1 MLHATPGSRHGA
13 CRKRIIILTPG
24 YSYWFKSRNMTQFGS
39 VRLHTEFSVKICKE
53 RNHLSSEKLPDSFL
67 TSTLQMWTRKLTAWS
82 SGNNGAYSQERQR
95 RTELKRKKIPDDP
108 TGLLNPI
115 KPEAHPALA
124 FQFYTLIKSRCYLSQ
139 FNLNFLLLVADLTLT
154 DTSTMWYDT
163 VACSISVLEIRRM
176 KFRDLMWH
184 KSTPLVSDEAKHR
197 VLWLQNQCS
206 FHCHMLPPWCGPRN
220 SLFRFMIPT
229 LFEFKYSEI
238 IQLK

>member
-1 MLHATPGSRHGA
+1 MPHLVLDMEHAGKELLSWPQATVTGSRVGTWHNLGQWD
-13 CRKRIIILTPG
+13 CTLNFP
-24 YSYWFKSRNMTQFGS
+24 
-39 VRLHTEFSVKICKE
+39 EICKE
-53 RNHLSSEKLPDSFL
+53 SNHFSSETSDSFL

-82 SGNNGAYSQERQR
+82 SDDNGAYSQERQR
-95 RTELKRKKIPDDP
+95 RTERKRKKIPDDP
-108 TGLLNPI
+108 TGLLNPT
-115 KPEAHPALA
+115 KPEAHLALA
-124 FQFYTLIKSRCYLSQ
+124 FQLYTLIKSRCYLSQ

-176 KFRDLMWH
+176 KFRDPMWH

-229 LFEFKYSEI
+229 LSLNLNILRLYN
-238 IQLK
+238 